1 MILPRRPTQGVISE
15 RNFLRKRAIV
25 RGMSADGFTSG
36 PPPGARP
43 DWTIDQGWDG
53 YTPAEHQVWITLYE
67 RQTALLEG
75 RACDPFLKG
84 LEALDL
90 HRSGIPD
97 FTRVNAELN
106 RLTGWSVVAVPGLV
120 PDEVFFDHLA
130 NRRFPA
136 GQFIRKPDEL
146 DYLREPDIFHDVF
159 GHVPML
165 TDPVFADYMAA
176 YGRGGQRAMQLGQL
190 GNLARLYWYTV
201 EFGLLQTPQGARIYG
216 AGIVSSRTESIF
228 ALDDPSPN
236 RLGFDLERVMRT
248 PYRIDDFQQVYFVAP
263 SLQALRDVT
272 LRDFGALYVWLAD
285 QGDIPIATVLPGDQV
300 FTRGTQAYVHA
311 SAG

>member
-1 MILPRRPTQGVISE
+1 
-15 RNFLRKRAIV
+15 
-25 RGMSADGFTSG
+25 MSADGFANG

-43 DWTIDQGWDG
+43 DWTIDQGWEN
-53 YTPAEHQVWITLYE
+53 YAQAEHEVWITLYE
-67 RQTALLEG
+67 RQAALLEG
-75 RACDPFLKG
+75 RACEPFLRG

-97 FTRVNAELN
+97 FSRINTELN

-136 GQFIRKPDEL
+136 GQFIRKPQEL
-146 DYLREPDIFHDVF
+146 DYLQEPDIFHDVF

-176 YGRGGQRAMQLGQL
+176 YGRGGQRALERGQL
-190 GNLARLYWYTV
+190 ANLARLYWYTV
-201 EFGLLQTPQGARIYG
+201 EFGLLQTAQGARIYG
-216 AGIVSSRTESIF
+216 AGIVSSRAESIF

-236 RLGFDLERVMRT
+236 RLAFDLERVMRT
-248 PYRIDDFQQVYFVAP
+248 PYRIDDFQQVYFVIP
-263 SLQALRDVT
+263 SLQALLDAT
-272 LRDFGALYVWLAD
+272 LQDFAPIYDRLERAS
-285 QGDIPIATVLPGDQV
+285 DIPIEAILPTDQV
-300 FTRGTQAYVHA
+300 ITRGTQAYAA
-311 SAG
+311 SRLAAQ